1 MPVDY
6 HAWTHAAKAD
16 GGTDPLPSPRWAR
29 AEKDPASS
37 TFSVPNNSN
46 TDIVW
51 TNYYNTNPDGT
62 FREDPVATLGVD
74 STDIL
79 VRSPGI
85 YIVKLFIVWNVTT
98 VGRFRMGI
106 SHGLNENDWAPGDP
120 DTAAFGGVLAFSYT
134 TLFHFDGT
142 EELSGLL
149 YQSSGSAK
157 ALDYAFLHAV
167 RIDGYEGTNAID
179 MTTQQP

>member
-6 HAWTHAAKAD
+6 HAWTHRSKAD

-29 AEKDPASS
+29 AEKSPASTVQS
-37 TFSVPNNSN
+37 IPNNSN

-51 TNYYNTNPDGT
+51 DTYYNTDPDGT
-62 FREDPVATLGVD
+62 FREDTLD
-74 STDIL
+74 SKDIL

-85 YIVKLFIVWNVTT
+85 YIVKLFIVWNVTN

-106 SHGLNENDWAPGDP
+106 SHGINLNDWAPGDP
-120 DTAAFGGVLAFSYT
+120 DTSAFGGVLEFSYT